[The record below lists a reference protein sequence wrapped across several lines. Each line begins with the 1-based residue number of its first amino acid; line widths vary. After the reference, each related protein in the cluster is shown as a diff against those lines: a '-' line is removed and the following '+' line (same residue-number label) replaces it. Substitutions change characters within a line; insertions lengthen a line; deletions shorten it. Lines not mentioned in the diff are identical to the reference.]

1 MIDDLMEMKE
11 LKKRRVERLES
22 LIRESEQVLD
32 LLQSLDVCL
41 RGMDY
46 V

>member
-1 MIDDLMEMKE
+1 MEMKE